1 LLTGE
6 SVFFFA
12 IRFLIVAQVN
22 DTDDMWATKFKSHSE
37 EIRHGPTSLMW
48 DASFPGAAAVYGIP
62 EHATS
67 MALRPTMVRVRPR

>member
-1 LLTGE
+1 
-6 SVFFFA
+6 
-12 IRFLIVAQVN
+12 VN

-37 EIRHGPTSLMW
+37 TIRHGPTSLMW

-67 MALRPTMVRVRPR
+67 MALRPTMVRSTSTTLMRRFLFYHPSTK